1 VKESTMKEFLKSRP
15 GKQPSTEEE
24 KGPDPAVPPDP
35 ESARK
40 AGAGSEGGGPAAGT
54 LHESERKYRELVENA
69 NSIIMRRDPRGTIT
83 FFNEFAQTF
92 FGYEEK
98 EILGK
103 NVFGTIVPER
113 DSQGRDLK
121 NMIEDIGR
129 NPERYATNENEN
141 MRRNGE
147 RVWIAWTNKAIRDR
161 EGNVKEVLCVGND
174 ITERK
179 RLAEQLLL
187 SRKMEAVGR
196 LAEGIAHDFNN
207 ILTAII
213 GCSELML
220 MNLQEGEYL
229 YRKAEQIKKSGE
241 RGAALTRRL
250 LEFSQRR
257 ALKPQVQ
264 DLNRIVL
271 GQEEMLR
278 RLVGED
284 IRLRTELVAKAPA
297 VMLDLG
303 AVEQLL
309 IHLAL
314 NAREAMP
321 GGGNLV
327 IRTENAVAEEEVP
340 GGPHVVLVVSDTGVG
355 MDEET
360 RTKLFEPFFTT
371 KGIGHGTGLSLA
383 TVYEIVKQCGGE
395 IRVKSRPD
403 EGASFRIFFPCALE
417 KSLGSRP
424 FLARKTGV
432 PNRET
437 VLLVEDERE
446 VRTLIH
452 EVLGKNGYTVLEARD
467 SRDALNICERHGGPI
482 HLMVADV
489 VMPDLSGCEL
499 ARRLE
504 PIRPEMQVLYMSG
517 HARETIER
525 RRGRGIPGEF
535 LEKPFTADELSS
547 MIRKVLDTRGTAEV

>member
-1 VKESTMKEFLKSRP
+1 MKESVMKEFSKSRP
-15 GKQPSTEEE
+15 GKQPPTEEG
-24 KGPDPAVPPDP
+24 KGPDPVVPPDP
-35 ESARK
+35 GPARGS
-40 AGAGSEGGGPAAGT
+40 GAGSEGGGPAAKA
-54 LHESERKYRELVENA
+54 LNESERKYRELVENA
-69 NSIIMRRDPRGTIT
+69 NSIIMRRDPGGTIT

-92 FGYEEK
+92 FGYGEK

-129 NPERYATNENEN
+129 HPERYATNENEN

-264 DLNRIVL
+264 DLNRIVS

-284 IRLRTELVAKAPA
+284 IRVRTELAAKAPA

-303 AVEQLL
+303 AVEQVL

-321 GGGNLV
+321 GGGTLV
-327 IRTENAVAEEEVP
+327 IRTENAVTEEEVP
-340 GGPHVVLVVSDTGVG
+340 GGPHVMLVVSDTGVG

-360 RTKLFEPFFTT
+360 RSKLFEPFFTT

-403 EGASFRIFFPCALE
+403 QGASFRIFFPCALE
-417 KSLGSRP
+417 KSLGTRL
-424 FLARKTGV
+424 FRARKTGV

-437 VLLVEDERE
+437 VLLVEDEGE

-525 RRGRGIPGEF
+525 RRGQGIPGEF

-547 MIRKVLDTRGTAEV
+547 MIRKVLDTRGTAEA